1 MMNEH
6 PATSAANQIY
16 EQTVRGNNNAQEQKE
31 IHAGFWKRFLA
42 TCIDGIIYFIIFFII
57 VRVISLIGNLTGYM
71 DTSYSYAESYSP
83 PSTGQVIF
91 VIASSLITF
100 FMRMIFPWLYFSL
113 FEKSKYQATIGKMAV
128 GIVVVDQQY
137 RPLRFGKATGRYW
150 SKWLSGLTLC
160 IGYMMA
166 GWTGRKQGLHDIIA
180 STYVVNKRA
189 LPQLQQ
195 QKLKYEQQLKEFN
208 AHQAVKHTLL

>member
-6 PATSAANQIY
+6 PAADAANRIY

-42 TCIDGIIYFIIFFII
+42 TCIDGIIYFIIFFI
-57 VRVISLIGNLTGYM
+57 VTRLMALVSDHNGYLSGGYPYH
-71 DTSYSYAESYSP
+71 TS
-83 PSTGQVIF
+83 STGETVFILISALLIF
-91 VIASSLITF
+91 V
-100 FMRMIFPWLYFSL
+100 MRMIFPWLYFSL

-195 QKLKYEQQLKEFN
+195 QQLEYEQQLKEFN